1 MRATAA
7 LLLGVG
13 LLGVAAGC
21 GSAHRTPASYSAR
34 QVRSVF
40 TQHGIA
46 LSADPARC
54 SPEFACFDNADESV
68 LVDVF
73 VGQKKGQLSVQT
85 VGSYRETEKGNVDV
99 LWTGEYRGQVRTA
112 LRSLR

>member
-1 MRATAA
+1 MRVTAA

-21 GSAHRTPASYSAR
+21 GSAHRAASFSAR
-34 QVRSVF
+34 KVRSVF

-46 LSADPARC
+46 LSADPAGC

-73 VGQKKGQLSVQT
+73 VGPKDGQLSVQT
-85 VGSYRETEKGNVDV
+85 VGSYRETQEGNVDV
-99 LWTGEYRGQVRTA
+99 LWTGAYRGQVRTA
-112 LRSLR
+112 L